1 MKKSTTATK
10 VAIANLVVN
19 TGRLAI
25 AVAVF
30 IRDQWPIW

>member
-1 MKKSTTATK
+1 MKKSTTAAK

-25 AVAVF
+25 AAAVF
-30 IRDQWPIW
+30 LRDNWPVW